1 MGLSGW
7 HLLIL
12 ALVALLIF
20 GGSGRISSIMGDV
33 AKGIKSFKKGL
44 SDDGESDEEKPDA
57 QREAPK
63 VIDHSAS
70 KSPERDRSK
79 TG

>member
-20 GGSGRISSIMGDV
+20 GGSGRISSIMGDM

-44 SDDGESDEEKPDA
+44 SDDEDEDKPRA
-57 QREAPK
+57 SETPK
-63 VIDHSAS
+63 VIDHPAS
-70 KSPERDRSK
+70 KVTERDRDGSK

>member
-44 SDDGESDEEKPDA
+44 SEDADEEKPDEKL
-57 QREAPK
+57 EAPK

-70 KSPERDRSK
+70 ETAKRERDRSK
-79 TG
+79 TS

>member
-12 ALVALLIF
+12 ALVAVLVF
-20 GGSGRISSIMGDV
+20 GGSGRISSIMGDM

-44 SDDGESDEEKPDA
+44 SDDDEDESPRASNGDP
-57 QREAPK
+57 R
-63 VIDHSAS
+63 VIDQRPLQSS
-70 KSPERDRSK
+70 ERDKTK